1 MCLFQLCKSN
11 KPNKSLPILLCKIT
25 HAQSHRMESISK
37 QQVSSV
43 AATSQLTGLSQL
55 LDFDWIMNIFCFN
68 LPSIFLSTLTSLP
81 AAAEETHFQSMM
93 LPPPCLGDGKFI
105 VF

>member
-1 MCLFQLCKSN
+1 MKNVKCSTNKNLKSTACICRTTFCYNYTCKSFGMCLFQLCKSN

-55 LDFDWIMNIFCFN
+55 LDFDRIMNIFSF
-68 LPSIFLSTLTSLP
+68 
-81 AAAEETHFQSMM
+81 
-93 LPPPCLGDGKFI
+93 
-105 VF
+105 